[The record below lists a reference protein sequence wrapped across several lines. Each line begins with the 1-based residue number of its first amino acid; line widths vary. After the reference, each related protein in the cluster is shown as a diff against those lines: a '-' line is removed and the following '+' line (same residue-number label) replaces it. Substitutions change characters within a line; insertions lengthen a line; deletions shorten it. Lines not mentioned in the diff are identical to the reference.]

1 MSSSTVGRVNHPRMG
16 AFWGQMSP
24 TEHAV
29 QVYRDDN
36 TFLDSLESFV
46 ATGLRS
52 GESVIL
58 VATASHLHEV
68 EKRLRGGWIDLD
80 RARWE
85 DRYIAVLAQET
96 LDRFMV
102 DGMPDEVLFTG
113 IVQGL
118 VDRARGRGRKLRAF
132 GEMVGLLWAE
142 GRKDAALRLEH
153 YWTRFQAQEK
163 FPLFCA
169 YARSQL
175 KPGSVES
182 DIESICAAHTRIVP
196 GYV

>member
-1 MSSSTVGRVNHPRMG
+1 MSIPASRLHNPRTG
-16 AFWGQMSP
+16 AFWDQMSE

-29 QVYRDDN
+29 QVYRDDRI
-36 TFLDSLESFV
+36 FLDSLESFV
-46 ATGLRS
+46 ASGLRS

-58 VATASHLHEV
+58 IATATHLHEV
-68 EKRLRGGWIDLD
+68 EKRLRVGWVDLD

-102 DGMPDEVLFTG
+102 DGMPDEALFDKTAQEL
-113 IVQGL
+113 IA
-118 VDRARGRGRKLRAF
+118 RARGRGRKLRAF
-132 GEMVGLLWAE
+132 GEMVGILWAE

-153 YWTRFQAQEK
+153 LWTRLQSREK

-175 KPGSVES
+175 KPGALES
-182 DIESICAAHTRIVP
+182 DIQSICAAHSRIVP